1 MGRRAST
8 FSLTALT
15 TLKAKFA
22 DAAPR
27 NHDEVERSEA
37 LEMLRPSVELMKS
50 KGYSVD
56 EILIELDNGGVKIGI
71 TTLKAML
78 RTPAK
83 KSRPNRRAGEKFCD
97 KTPAPVLQPQA
108 KPAAALSDKTPAPV
122 AGSFQDPDEK

>member
-8 FSLTALT
+8 FSLAALT
-15 TLKAKFA
+15 NLTAKFA
-22 DAAPR
+22 NAEPR

-50 KGYSVD
+50 KGYSIN
-56 EILIELDNGGVKIGI
+56 EILAELDNGGVKIGI
-71 TTLKAML
+71 TTLKGML

-83 KSRPNRRAGEKFCD
+83 KSRPNRRGGEKFCD
-97 KTPAPVLQPQA
+97 KTSAPVLQPQT
-108 KPAAALSDKTPAPV
+108 KPTAMLSDKTPAP